1 MCAPGSSYILGVKQG
16 QSSTLIP
23 CQYQN
28 EDTTVQIV
36 LLYYIS
42 ICLMYNKVGH
52 VTAFI
57 FTLFQTI

>member
-1 MCAPGSSYILGVKQG
+1 MCASGSSYILRVKQG

-23 CQYQN
+23 CQCQY
-28 EDTTVQIV
+28 EDATVQIV
-36 LLYYIS
+36 FLYYIS

-57 FTLFQTI
+57 FTLLQTI